1 MRTYIITESQLE
13 KLVSGDR
20 EKGIEI
26 LSTLIRKRFPY
37 ITSIDIS
44 SSITHDTLYINL
56 HVDLNKFYKIT
67 NTTPPRDYFEKTG
80 IDDDDYFLLELLKT
94 PGAFMMR
101 YVDEKYKEDYSWEF
115 NVKLEKLF
123 SNYYK
128 SLPDSVTYKKFENY
142 TGDDPFYIRWRD
154 EKVPMDI
161 KIETIYPQVDVDKL
175 LLTK

>member
-13 KLVSGDR
+13 KLVSNNK

-44 SSITHDTLYINL
+44 SVTDDSVYINL

-67 NTTPPRDYFEKTG
+67 NTTPPRKFFETTDINGEYYLLDLLHSTG
-80 IDDDDYFLLELLKT
+80 VY
-94 PGAFMMR
+94 MMR
-101 YVDEKYKEDYSWEF
+101 YVDEEYKEDYSWEF
-115 NVKLEKLF
+115 NIKLEKLF

-128 SLPDSVTYKKFENY
+128 SLPGSVTYTKYEYY

-154 EKVPMDI
+154 DKLPMDI
-161 KIETIYPQVDVDKL
+161 KIDMIYPQVDVDKL

>member
-13 KLVSGDR
+13 KLVSNNK

-37 ITSIDIS
+37 ITSIDIRS
-44 SSITHDTLYINL
+44 VTDDSVYINL

-67 NTTPPRDYFEKTG
+67 NTTPPRDYFEKTDING
-80 IDDDDYFLLELLKT
+80 EYFLLDLLHGT
-94 PGAFMMR
+94 GVYMMR
-101 YVDEKYKEDYSWEF
+101 YVDEEYKEDYSWEF
-115 NVKLEKLF
+115 NIKLEKLF

-128 SLPDSVTYKKFENY
+128 SLPGSVTYTKYEDY

-154 EKVPMDI
+154 DKLPMDI
-161 KIETIYPQVDVDKL
+161 KIDMIYPQVDVDKL

>member
-1 MRTYIITESQLE
+1 MRTYIITETQFD
-13 KLVSGDR
+13 KLVSNNK

-44 SSITHDTLYINL
+44 SITDDSVYINL
-56 HVDLNKFYKIT
+56 NVDLNKFYKIT

-80 IDDDDYFLLELLKT
+80 IDGEYFLLELLKT

-115 NVKLEKLF
+115 NIKLEKLF

-128 SLPDSVTYKKFENY
+128 SLPGSVTYTKYEGY

-161 KIETIYPQVDVDKL
+161 KIDMIYPQVDVDKL